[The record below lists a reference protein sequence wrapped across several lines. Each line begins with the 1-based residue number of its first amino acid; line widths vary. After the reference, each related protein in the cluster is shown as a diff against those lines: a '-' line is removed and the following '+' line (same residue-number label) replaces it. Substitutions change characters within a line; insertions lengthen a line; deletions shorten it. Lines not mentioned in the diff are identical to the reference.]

1 MLLFF
6 IKNDLVDRGWA
17 AGRSHIPL
25 SLWVGCGAKPYSFIL
40 MGGLRGEGALKE
52 ALGILKSKCLGGN
65 K

>member
-1 MLLFF
+1 
-6 IKNDLVDRGWA
+6 
-17 AGRSHIPL
+17 
-25 SLWVGCGAKPYSFIL
+25 